1 MFFAILCYNV
11 THPGS
16 ILVGPE
22 AELPGLW
29 SMLKEKMC
37 CGQRHRTGKVIVD
50 DYGQELIGKYE
61 VLGDSRAP
69 SR

>member
-1 MFFAILCYNV
+1 MFLAILCYNV

-22 AELPGLW
+22 AALPGLW
-29 SMLKEKMC
+29 GMVKERMC
-37 CGQRHRTGKVIVD
+37 CGMRRRNGKMVVD
-50 DYGQELIGKYE
+50 DDGHELISKYA
-61 VLGDSRAP
+61 VLGDDNAP